1 MRPRD
6 KRGGAGLKP
15 GFWKGDWLLGL
26 AMVFADPAGDWIPRL
41 A

>member
-15 GFWKGDWLLGL
+15 GFWKGDWLLGRAVVVATQVDAVL
-26 AMVFADPAGDWIPRL
+26 
-41 A
+41 